1 MKPEGKWH
9 TLTNIRRRFQGVK
22 MRDPGNE
29 VVLESLLPVFLGFS
43 QQLSLKLMSA
53 HFIAA
58 INETEIA

>member
-1 MKPEGKWH
+1 
-9 TLTNIRRRFQGVK
+9 

-53 HFIAA
+53 YFIAA